1 MSGIPYYNSNYEME
15 PYNPPKRTPLMPL
28 SRSSGVTNYLNRL
41 KNIRNRQQNTRK
53 AQLNKNVEQYKQ
65 TIKRLYRS
73 NGTISP
79 LNAKRLMTEI
89 ENEYPEVLK
98 FKKNQEYMKKNK
110 VPAWLQSMPQSA
122 QGNYTRQSVSK
133 SRSRRRK
140 NRTQRK

>member
-1 MSGIPYYNSNYEME
+1 MSGIPYYNSNYEMG

-73 NGTISP
+73 NGTINP

-89 ENEYPEVLK
+89 ENQYPEVLK
-98 FKKNQEYMKKNK
+98 YKKNQ
-110 VPAWLQSMPQSA
+110 VPAWLQSMPRNS

-140 NRTQRK
+140 NRTQKK